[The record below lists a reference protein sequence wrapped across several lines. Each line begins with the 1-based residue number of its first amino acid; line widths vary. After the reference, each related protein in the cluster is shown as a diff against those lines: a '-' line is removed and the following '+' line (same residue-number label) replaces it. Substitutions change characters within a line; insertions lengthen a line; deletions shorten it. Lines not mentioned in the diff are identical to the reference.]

1 MIIYV
6 HRKHFAGNTFI
17 EEDEAERIYR
27 NVCNIEVCK
36 SYIFG
41 DGYIVHSPRFDTTRY
56 HEVTYYI
63 KEGSD

>member
-6 HRKHFAGNTFI
+6 HRKRFAGNTFI

-41 DGYIVHSPRFDTTRY
+41 DINGEQLSVKLDHTNYK
-56 HEVTYYI
+56 YYI
-63 KEGSD
+63 MND